1 MKWQRHIT
9 KGIYILLVGIL
20 VACGSTKEVTETE
33 RANLEKA
40 VTTPAFTI
48 EMQWAYPLSSG
59 SAQLL
64 NSLQPGVRANGNRIY
79 IADAVNYIAVK
90 NDSVF
95 VMLPY
100 FGTRQISGG
109 LPGNVNIQVAQA
121 LDDWEARPEKKDN
134 QRSLHIATKHKG
146 ESYDIS
152 IRLFAKGKA
161 TVVLNTSQRQSI
173 KYEGRWE
180 SVIKD

>member
-1 MKWQRHIT
+1 
-9 KGIYILLVGIL
+9 
-20 VACGSTKEVTETE
+20 
-33 RANLEKA
+33 
-40 VTTPAFTI
+40 
-48 EMQWAYPLSSG
+48 
-59 SAQLL
+59 
-64 NSLQPGVRANGNRIY
+64 VRANGNRIY